1 MKELNGQNALKR
13 AYPERVIQFGEG
25 NFLRAFADWIIQK
38 MNDNAGFDGSVVIV
52 QPIKD
57 GLAEEINQ
65 QDCLYHV
72 NLLGLEE
79 GKEVN
84 TLDLIDIVSRALNPY
99 ENYADYLR
107 LAEQPEIRFILSNT
121 TEAGIVFDPNC
132 RLTDHPASS
141 FPGKLTQL
149 LFHRYRKFK
158 GALDKGLLIFPCELI
173 FRNGDVLR
181 ETICQ
186 YIDHWDLGD
195 EFKKWFTESCG
206 VYSTL
211 VDRIVP
217 GFPRKNIAAIQ
228 ERLQYED
235 RLVVQAEVFY
245 LWIIEAPQAIEEEFP
260 VGKAGLNVFFVAD
273 EEPYHKRKVTLLNG
287 AHTVLAP
294 VAWLSGID
302 IVRDACR
309 HEIVGQ
315 YIRKVMFDELIPTL
329 DLAREELNSYANEV
343 LERFNN
349 PYIDHSVTSIML
361 NSFSKYRTRDLPALE
376 RYTELTG
383 ELPNGLIMGLA
394 ALITWNKGDQ
404 RADGMQSDPNDD
416 PEIVRL
422 VQGLWATGSIHAV
435 AEGVLEAEFIWGK
448 NLNRIPGLTDKLICS
463 LVAIQ
468 EKGMLNAIKDIC

>member
-1 MKELNGQNALKR
+1 MKELNKGNALKR
-13 AYPERVIQFGEG
+13 EYPERIIQFGEG

-38 MNDNAGFDGSVVIV
+38 MNDETEFDASVVIV
-52 QPIKD
+52 QPINH
-57 GLAEEINQ
+57 GFTEEINK

-72 NLLGLEE
+72 NLLGLED

-84 TLDLIDIVSRALNPY
+84 KLDLIDVVSRALNPY
-99 ENYADYLR
+99 ENYTDYLR
-107 LAEQPEIRFILSNT
+107 LAEQPEIRFVISNT

-132 RLTDHPASS
+132 RLTDRPASS

-149 LFHRYRKFK
+149 LYHRYQKFE
-158 GALDKGLLIFPCELI
+158 GALDKGVLVFPCELI

-181 ETICQ
+181 EMICQ

-217 GFPRKNIAAIQ
+217 GFPRKSIAAIQ
-228 ERLQYED
+228 ERLQYEVH
-235 RLVVQAEVFY
+235 LVVQAEVFY
-245 LWIIEAPQAIEEEFP
+245 LWIIEAPKTVEKEFS
-260 VGKAGLNVFFVAD
+260 VGKTGLNVFFVED

-315 YIRKVMFDELIPTL
+315 YIRKVMFDELMPTL
-329 DLAREELNSYANEV
+329 DLPREELNSYAKEV

-361 NSFSKYRTRDLPALE
+361 NSFSKYRARDLPALE
-376 RYTELTG
+376 RYVELKG
-383 ELPNGLIMGLA
+383 ELPSGLVMGLA
-394 ALITWNKGDQ
+394 ALIIWNKGDQ
-404 RADGMQSDPNDD
+404 RADGIQSDPNDD

-422 VQGLWATGSIHAV
+422 IQGLWATGSVHAA
-435 AEGVLEAEFIWGK
+435 AEGILGAEVIWGR
-448 NLNRIPGLTDKLICS
+448 NLNRNPGLTDKLICS